1 MTSPDPTLQQLQQAT
16 QGEYRVIRELGRGGM
31 AAVYL
36 AEDLSLGRRVAI
48 KVMLTN
54 VGSASVN
61 AERFLIEARTAAQ
74 LSHTNIIPIYAVR
87 IVGDLRYFVMKYLP
101 GRSLDRILRME
112 GPLPIP
118 LVRCIL
124 GQVGSALEHAH
135 ARGVVHRDI
144 KPANIVIDE
153 EGNAIVADFGIA
165 KVAQGA
171 GLTQTGTTVGTP
183 SYMSPEQCTG
193 KPVTGAADQYALG
206 CVAFELLTG
215 RPPFVHEEVVPVFMS
230 HVSDPPPPLMQFR
243 DDIPFELAE
252 VVDRMLAKSPVDRW
266 PSIDAAL
273 LAAGTAAAVIDP
285 KLRAQLRDFA
295 GPFDTEPWEPT
306 PLDLATI
313 SAAAALAVNSS
324 AEPPS
329 SLAPLETG
337 SRAPSL
343 RSGQSGEPEVVAPV
357 ADSALSIPEPVV
369 PAVAPIQ
376 EPKVQPVRLSPA
388 GGVLAA
394 GQHAPLQLCD
404 ARGQPLADVEW
415 SSSDPEVLRIQA
427 DGELVAIR
435 PGSATIIARQGP
447 NSSVG
452 AFQVTRV
459 DVATVRIMPQLQ
471 ALGVGEEVSLQA
483 VAADRLGV
491 TLRERLVSWRSE
503 NPQVAVVSADG
514 VVRGI
519 GPGRS
524 RIVATS
530 GTGLAALEL
539 RITPPNVTA
548 LRIDP
553 GSVVIQSGESLILRA
568 EVQGGRG
575 EMKGVPVEWQ
585 SSDPAIASIDQ
596 DGRVRGMRFGTARIA
611 ASAGGRRATVAIE
624 VKATSTATISG
635 PKLRIGG

>member
-1 MTSPDPTLQQLQQAT
+1 
-16 QGEYRVIRELGRGGM
+16 M

-36 AEDLSLGRRVAI
+36 AEDLSLGRRVAV

-54 VGSASVN
+54 VGTASIN

-74 LSHTNIIPIYAVR
+74 LSHTNIIPIFAVR

-215 RPPFVHEEVVPVFMS
+215 RPPFVHEEVIPVFMS
-230 HVSDPPPPLMQFR
+230 HVSDPPPPLMQLR
-243 DDIPFELAE
+243 EDIPLELAE
-252 VVDRMLAKSPVDRW
+252 VIDRMLAKSPTDRW
-266 PSIDAAL
+266 PSIEAAL
-273 LAAGTAAAVIDP
+273 LAAGTAPAVTDP
-285 KLRAQLRDFA
+285 ALRPRLRDLA
-295 GPFDTEPWEPT
+295 GPFDIEPWEPT
-306 PLDLATI
+306 PLDVATIATLATR
-313 SAAAALAVNSS
+313 VPP

-329 SLAPLETG
+329 SLAALGTG

-343 RSGQSGEPEVVAPV
+343 RSGQAAEPEAVVPV
-357 ADSALSIPEPVV
+357 VDSALSIPEPVV
-369 PAVAPIQ
+369 PVPAPVQ
-376 EPKVQPVRLSPA
+376 QPKVQPVRLLPP
-388 GGVLAA
+388 GGVMVA

-404 ARGQPLADVEW
+404 ARGQPLEGVEW
-415 SSSDPEVLRIQA
+415 SSSDPEILRIQA
-427 DGELVAIR
+427 DGEMIAVR

-471 ALGVGEEVSLQA
+471 ALGVGEEVTLQA
-483 VAADRLGV
+483 VAADRLG
-491 TLRERLVSWRSE
+491 TALRERLVSWRSE
-503 NPQVAVVSADG
+503 NPQVAVVSGDG
-514 VVRGI
+514 VVRGVST
-519 GPGRS
+519 GWAS
-524 RIVATS
+524 IVATS

-553 GSVVIQSGESLILRA
+553 GSVVIQSGESLVLRA
-568 EVQGGRG
+568 DVQGGRG
-575 EMKGVPVEWQ
+575 SMKGVAVEWQ
-585 SSDPAIASIDQ
+585 SSDPAIASIDP
-596 DGRVRGMRFGTARIA
+596 DGRVHGMRFGTARIA

-635 PKLRIGG
+635 AKLRVGG